1 MTETGEPEPPG
12 AETGRGSTAPGT
24 EGSSGGLAGFFARP
38 KLFLS
43 LAMVLSGVGV
53 VAWFTMPREED
64 PKLLERFG
72 LVVTPYP
79 GADALTIER
88 LVAEPI
94 EDHLAEVPEV
104 KRVESTIRAGVL
116 ITNVRLRDDVGL
128 AELEPAW
135 DRVEEALD
143 DARRELPE
151 EAHSPDLDRH
161 LFDPEAV
168 VVALT
173 GSPDVLELA
182 DAAEALRRRLLSVE
196 HVSRVEITGDPG
208 AQITV
213 AFDDATARRLGLDP
227 RQLAGMLD
235 GRNSTIPGGAIQHEG
250 RRVEI
255 RPSADFRTVAEI
267 ATTPVPLPSG
277 AAIPLQTVADVRRMP
292 REPVGERM
300 RLDGSVAVALG
311 VVPEPEIDV
320 IAFGAAVRREIAAFA
335 ADHPELVLHEVA
347 FQPAKVAGRLGELGG
362 SLLLGI
368 GIVAG
373 VLFLTMG
380 ARLGTV
386 VASVVPLVTF
396 AAVAVYA
403 AGGGVL
409 HQIAVAALVI
419 ALGLLVDNA
428 IVMAELIQR
437 RIDDGLPRAA
447 AAASAIRELALPL
460 GAATGTTLA
469 AFLPMMLSEG
479 PSADFTRA
487 IPLVLILALV
497 VSYGYALVVTPAL
510 SALVLRPSRKHGA
523 ATPRQAT
530 PGEAPADPEDDDPG
544 PRGWLERLAGWI
556 GRTSARHPW
565 VVLGVSA
572 GIVIGSSACA
582 LLVDFSFFPSSDRE
596 QLVVSLELP
605 EGTHLDE
612 TDAVARWM
620 EQELAEHPRVSSVA
634 SFVGRGVP
642 FFYYNVLRRP
652 DSPHLAE
659 LIVTT
664 DGPEAVTEV
673 QAFVRRAVPDVF
685 PDVIAVPRRLEQGPP
700 VAADVVVRLSG
711 PDLDE
716 LSAAAAA
723 VRGVLRGIPGVVD
736 LRVDEGLGA
745 PTLDVEID
753 DAAAARRGL
762 VRQDIAVSL
771 LGRTQGLVA
780 TAYRAEDDPI
790 PVVVRSRAGE
800 DTPIDELDGL
810 DVSAPGNAATPLGQ
824 VASGDV
830 SWTPAVLHHRNRA
843 RVVSVLANTADDT
856 TYAAVVG
863 AFEAAMAGPD
873 APALPPGVRLEQG
886 GAFESSK
893 ESNVSLADKMPYGL
907 LLLVAILLAEFNSF
921 RRVFIVLATAPLAVM
936 GIWPGLAIAE
946 LPFGFVALLGAL
958 ALIGIVVNGAIV
970 LLDVTERHRREDGL
984 STVDALERAVALR
997 TRPILL
1003 TTATTIAGLLPLLF
1017 SPSTLWP
1024 PLSAAMVSGLSL
1036 GTMLTLFVVP
1046 SLYRLLFREPSPPK
1060 A

>member
-1 MTETGEPEPPG
+1 MTETGAPEPPG

-43 LAMVLSGVGV
+43 LAMILSGVGV

-335 ADHPELVLHEVA
+335 ANHPELALHEVA

-523 ATPRQAT
+523 ATRRQAT

-565 VVLGVSA
+565 LVLGVSA
-572 GIVIGSSACA
+572 GIVTGSSACA

-673 QAFVRRAVPDVF
+673 QAFVRRAVPDVY
-685 PDVIAVPRRLEQGPP
+685 PDVVAVPRRLEQGPP
-700 VAADVVVRLSG
+700 VPADVVVRLTG

-716 LSAAAAA
+716 LSAAAAT

-863 AFEAAMAGPD
+863 AFEAAMAAPD
-873 APALPPGVRLEQG
+873 APALPPGVHLEQG

-936 GIWPGLAIAE
+936 GIWPGLAIAD

-970 LLDVTERHRREDGL
+970 LLDVTERHRRQDGL

-1017 SPSTLWP
+1017 STSTLWP